1 MGNTF
6 TSSVNSHTTEVPP
19 EVITSTISPI
29 EEDYTL
35 NYNEVHLGT
44 LHLSQDITKQSHQ
57 EATKRHMLSLS
68 NEQKQEGYYMWLST
82 MLELKKIKPATLSEV
97 HYFGPTTVFPLPAKE
112 SDTKAPPT
120 YHLPVC
126 KRKHPTPAGNQRHP
140 LISTSH
146 S

>member
-97 HYFGPTTVFPLPAKE
+97 HYFGPTT
-112 SDTKAPPT
+112 PT